1 MLENIKC
8 QVCIREKIMERLNN
22 ILEEQLTESLDQI
35 IISNPRRAALAQKI
49 KIRPVLLKE
58 QLNFQVTEYKGK
70 QVFHENLEKGALIA
84 YILDQMN
91 SFFGQMELNSASKT
105 VHVLVSKKGTVTIK
119 QKVQKNEVKPKELSH
134 NRKKRYILEE
144 GTAIPFLVDLGVQTK
159 EGKIVN
165 SRYDKFRQINRF
177 LEFIQDI
184 VEALPK
190 GRELT
195 IVDFGCGKSYLIFTI
210 FKNYL
215 LEQGVDENHIISIEL
230 DQRKDKKYR
239 NPDTILD
246 FIESSIVDEEQY
258 YVLLDEVQLL
268 EEFEEVLNSLLH
280 IKNVDVYV
288 TGSNSKFLSKDVITE
303 FRGRGDEIHIYPLTF
318 KEFMQVYEG
327 DIYHGWAEYVIYG
340 GLPLT
345 VTMKTE
351 EQKVNYLTKLF
362 DETYLI
368 DIIERHHIEKSQ
380 ELEDLVNILA
390 SVIGSLTNVPKIEA
404 TFKSVVQSNISGNTI
419 RQYIEYLEDAFV
431 INKANRYNVK
441 GRKYIGTP
449 LKYYF
454 EDVGLRNAR
463 LGFRQIE
470 ETHIMENIVY
480 NELRSRGYSVDV
492 GVVEKRGVNQEGKM
506 ERIYLE
512 IDFIANLGSKRY
524 YIQSAFSLPTEE
536 KRLQEKASLINVN
549 DSFKKIILVKDVM
562 NVTRDEDGIT
572 TMSIYDFLL
581 KENSLE
587 L

>member
-1 MLENIKC
+1 MI
-8 QVCIREKIMERLNN
+8 
-22 ILEEQLTESLDQI
+22 
-35 IISNPRRAALAQKI
+35 
-49 KIRPVLLKE
+49 
-58 QLNFQVTEYKGK
+58 
-70 QVFHENLEKGALIA
+70 
-84 YILDQMN
+84 
-91 SFFGQMELNSASKT
+91 
-105 VHVLVSKKGTVTIK
+105 
-119 QKVQKNEVKPKELSH
+119 
-134 NRKKRYILEE
+134 
-144 GTAIPFLVDLGVQTK
+144 
-159 EGKIVN
+159 
-165 SRYDKFRQINRF
+165 INRDKY
-177 LEFIQDI
+177 LNDLVNRMHNGMIKVVTGI
-184 VEALPK
+184 
-190 GRELT
+190 RR
-195 IVDFGCGKSYLIFTI
+195 CGKSYLIFTI

-215 LEQGVDENHIISIEL
+215 LGYGIDEQHIVTIEL

-239 NPDTILD
+239 DPDTILD
-246 FIESSIVDEEQY
+246 YIESRIVDEEQY
-258 YVLLDEVQLL
+258 YILLDEVQLL
-268 EEFEEVLNSLLH
+268 EEFEEVLNTLLH

-303 FRGRGDEIHIYPLTF
+303 FRGRGDEVHVYPLSF

-327 DIYHGWAEYVIYG
+327 DMYHGWAEYVIYG

-351 EQKVNYLTKLF
+351 EQKIKYLTKLF
-362 DETYLI
+362 EETYLK
-368 DIIERHHIEKSQ
+368 DIIERHHIEKPQ
-380 ELEDLVNILA
+380 ELEELVNVLA
-390 SVIGSLTNVPKIEA
+390 SAIGSLTNVPKIEA
-404 TFKSVVQSNISGNTI
+404 TFKSVIGSNISANTI

-463 LGFRQIE
+463 LGFRQTE

-492 GVVEKRGVNQEGKM
+492 GVVEKRGLNSEGKT
-506 ERIYLE
+506 ERAYLE

-524 YIQSAFSLPTEE
+524 YIQSAFSMPTEE
-536 KRLQEKASLINVN
+536 KRMQEKASLVNVN

-581 KENSLE
+581 NENSLE

>member
-1 MLENIKC
+1 MNIK
-8 QVCIREKIMERLNN
+8 RDKYLN
-22 ILEEQLTESLDQI
+22 
-35 IISNPRRAALAQKI
+35 
-49 KIRPVLLKE
+49 
-58 QLNFQVTEYKGK
+58 
-70 QVFHENLEKGALIA
+70 
-84 YILDQMN
+84 
-91 SFFGQMELNSASKT
+91 
-105 VHVLVSKKGTVTIK
+105 
-119 QKVQKNEVKPKELSH
+119 
-134 NRKKRYILEE
+134 
-144 GTAIPFLVDLGVQTK
+144 DL
-159 EGKIVN
+159 
-165 SRYDKFRQINRF
+165 INRMHNGM
-177 LEFIQDI
+177 IKVVTGI
-184 VEALPK
+184 
-190 GRELT
+190 RR
-195 IVDFGCGKSYLIFTI
+195 CGKSYLIFTI

-215 LEQGVDENHIISIEL
+215 LEQGVDEKHIISIEL

-246 FIESSIVDEEQY
+246 FIESCITDEGQY

-268 EEFEEVLNSLLH
+268 EDFEEVLNSLLH

-288 TGSNSKFLSKDVITE
+288 IGSNSKFLSKDVITE

-351 EQKVNYLTKLF
+351 EQKINYLIKLF
-362 DETYLI
+362 EETYLI
-368 DIIERHHIEKSQ
+368 DIIERHRIDKTQ

-390 SVIGSLTNVPKIEA
+390 SAIGSLTNVPKIEA
-404 TFKSVVQSNISGNTI
+404 TFRSVVQSNISGNTI

-492 GVVEKRGVNQEGKM
+492 GVVEKRGVNSEGKT
-506 ERIYLE
+506 ERTYLE

-524 YIQSAFSLPTEE
+524 YIQSAFSMPTEE
-536 KRLQEKASLINVN
+536 KRLQEKASLVNVN